1 MLLTQKLAELR
12 LVVAKT
18 KLATF
23 GDDNMPDETMVN
35 YRREYEKEQERLT
48 KLWDA
53 YEIQEKD
60 LAQAKDKIRVLEDVI
75 AEKERIILSLRQVA
89 ENRDSEI
96 RDLEIRVDSL
106 ERANT
111 EFEPKMKELEKELKN
126 QRDQF
131 AKLYSLAEELDEEL
145 RYARRE
151 IEIRDEWFRDHINV
165 FSSMCN
171 AIKSREDIIKE
182 TALKPSITSPRSKSK
197 DIEM

>member
-1 MLLTQKLAELR
+1 MANEA
-12 LVVAKT
+12 VV
-18 KLATF
+18 
-23 GDDNMPDETMVN
+23 D

-60 LAQAKDKIRVLEDVI
+60 LAQAKDKIKVLEDVVQ
-75 AEKERIILSLRQVA
+75 EKERIILSLRQVA

-96 RDLEIRVDSL
+96 RDLEIRLSSL
-106 ERANT
+106 ERESAD
-111 EFEPKMKELEKELKN
+111 FEPKLKEMEKELKN

-145 RYARRE
+145 RYTRKE

-171 AIKSREDIIKE
+171 AITSREDIIRE
-182 TALKPSITSPRSKSK
+182 TTLKPSIKSPKSQFAE
-197 DIEM
+197 EMEG